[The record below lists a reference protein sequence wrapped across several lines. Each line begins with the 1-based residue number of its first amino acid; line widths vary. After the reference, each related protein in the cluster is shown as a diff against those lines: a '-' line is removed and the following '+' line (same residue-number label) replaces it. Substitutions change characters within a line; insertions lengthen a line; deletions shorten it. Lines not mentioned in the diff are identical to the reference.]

1 METLYEPA
9 AFLVIIAAAILTS
22 GGVAFTVMV
31 VSLVLRKIWN
41 IITKPKQ
48 SKY

>member
-9 AFLVIIAAAILTS
+9 AFLIVLAAAVLTS
-22 GGVAFTVMV
+22 GGVAFIVMV
-31 VSLVLRKIWN
+31 ISLAVRRMWD
-41 IITKPKQ
+41 IITRPKR